1 MKNKT
6 KSLLLITA
14 AAAAG
19 MYVYNRYISDIADE
33 MNQEDEKNGS
43 FYSWK
48 EGEIFYKKIGTGKP
62 ILLVHDLDSA
72 SSSNEW
78 QKVARKLSTTHTVYM
93 IDLLGCGKSDKPA
106 ISYTTYLYVQLVTS
120 FIKDVIQEKTDVIAT
135 HLSTPFIIMAN
146 QMDSEIMDKII
157 LINPVSMK
165 QTELIPDQIS
175 KLKKAIINL
184 PLVGTFLYHRMNTPI
199 KMNLHLETKCFKN
212 ADHISTSMRNS
223 FYSSAHSKNG
233 QGKYLFSSILGNFL
247 CQDMKHALKNMNKPV
262 LIIASNDLHENSKI
276 IEGYEKLN
284 SQFSSIYLSGTKLYP
299 HLEYPDKVLKILET
313 KL

>member
-135 HLSTPFIIMAN
+135 HL
-146 QMDSEIMDKII
+146 
-157 LINPVSMK
+157 
-165 QTELIPDQIS
+165 
-175 KLKKAIINL
+175 
-184 PLVGTFLYHRMNTPI
+184 
-199 KMNLHLETKCFKN
+199 
-212 ADHISTSMRNS
+212 
-223 FYSSAHSKNG
+223 
-233 QGKYLFSSILGNFL
+233 
-247 CQDMKHALKNMNKPV
+247 
-262 LIIASNDLHENSKI
+262 
-276 IEGYEKLN
+276 
-284 SQFSSIYLSGTKLYP
+284 
-299 HLEYPDKVLKILET
+299 
-313 KL
+313 